1 MSDTGKL
8 RIVHIVRSPIGGIF
22 RHIVDLAEGQI
33 AAGHDVGVICDSL
46 TGDAMSARWIARLSP
61 QLSLGLH
68 RVPMLR
74 TPGPQDMLAVWN
86 LARLIRKL
94 SPDVLHGHGAKG
106 GVFARVIGSWLGF
119 VGKRPLRIY
128 CPHGGSLHYDPK
140 SAQGRIQFMIERLL
154 ARVTDGFIF
163 VSNYE
168 ERTFRTKVTVPL
180 KPVRRVFNGLKPEEF
195 ELLEPSEYAA
205 DLVHV
210 GMLRKLKGT
219 QVLIEALKRLA
230 ERENLRPTL
239 RIIGAG
245 EDRHAF
251 EAQVVEAGLSSQV
264 HFFEPMPIRD
274 ALAQGRIL
282 VVPSLAESMPY
293 VVIEAS
299 AAGMPVVATRV
310 GGIGE
315 IFGDLSDHLVPPDNP
330 AALAAKIG
338 STLRAEA
345 EARERAL
352 AIREAIAEDFSAD
365 HMVASTLEFYG
376 DLMTPRRARR
386 VEAADTTQPQG
397 KPARGRTLP
406 LSH

>member
-1 MSDTGKL
+1 MSDTVKL

-46 TGDAMSARWIARLSP
+46 TGDAMSERWIARISP

-74 TPGPQDMLAVWN
+74 NPGPQDMLAVWN
-86 LARLIRKL
+86 LTRLIRSL
-94 SPDVLHGHGAKG
+94 RPDVLHGHGAKG
-106 GVFARVIGSWLGF
+106 GVFAPVIGSWLGLI
-119 VGKRPLRIY
+119 GKRPLRVY

-140 SAQGRIQFMIERLL
+140 SAQGRLQFMIERLL

-168 ERTFRTKVTVPL
+168 ERMFRTKVTVPM
-180 KPVRRVFNGLKPEEF
+180 KPVRRVFNGLKPDEF
-195 ELLEPSEYAA
+195 ELLPMSESAA
-205 DLVHV
+205 DLVYV
-210 GMLRKLKGT
+210 GMLRKLKGP
-219 QVLIEALKRLA
+219 QVLIEALRRLS
-230 ERENLRPTL
+230 EIEDLRPTL

-245 EDRHAF
+245 EDRRDL
-251 EAQVVEAGLSSQV
+251 EKQVSEAGLSSQV
-264 HFFEPMPIRD
+264 SFFEPMPIRD
-274 ALAQGRIL
+274 ALAQGRVL

-299 AAGMPVVATRV
+299 AAGRPVVATRV

-315 IFGDLSDHLVPPDNP
+315 IFGELSDHLVPPDS
-330 AALAAKIG
+330 AASLAAKIG
-338 STLRAEA
+338 STLRDEA
-345 EARERAL
+345 AARERAL
-352 AIREAIAEDFSAD
+352 KIRAQIAGDFSVE
-365 HMVASTLEFYG
+365 HMVASTLEFYT
-376 DLMTPRRARR
+376 DLTTPRRRAH
-386 VEAADTTQPQG
+386 ADAPDNAQQA
-397 KPARGRTLP
+397 KPARERALP